1 MSDMYA
7 IQRLAEDIAEAI
19 QNFTMLFIFL
29 FIVFFLVPYFIN
41 GYAIMCTGRKAR
53 VQNDFMAFIPI
64 GRQLY
69 QMKIAKCPWW
79 YIFFFG
85 HTTITVGGVFAICLM
100 LNAVIKKLA
109 IISVLVIIYI
119 IANLVFTFMYYRKFY
134 ESFGF
139 NPNTAWVNIIPFS
152 PIDNVFA
159 MLIAFSNSIEYR
171 KYVQR
176 PADGPSRA
184 IGNSASNTGV
194 IVGVAGAYVNAKFD
208 VVDGQEL
215 TFGRNPDY
223 ANIVF
228 DSTASDV
235 SKQHCS
241 IRFDG
246 KANQYVITDYSSTG
260 TYLENGTRIES
271 GQPKQLARGTTI
283 YLGASKRQGFRLN

>member
-7 IQRLAEDIAEAI
+7 IQRLVEDIIDAG
-19 QNFTMLFIFL
+19 QSFSLFFTILCLAF
-29 FIVFFLVPYFIN
+29 VVVPYFIM
-41 GYAIMCTGRKAR
+41 GYAIMCTGRKAK

-64 GRQLY
+64 GRELY
-69 QMKIAKCPWW
+69 MMKIAKCPWW
-79 YIFFFG
+79 YIFFFRL
-85 HTTITVGGVFAICLM
+85 TLLTAGGVFSIAVM
-100 LNAVIKKLA
+100 LGVVIKKFA
-109 IISVLVIIYI
+109 IIAVLVIIYI